1 MSRSLWRS
9 TFIVSAMTMLS
20 RILGLVRDMV
30 LLNVFGAGGVMD
42 AFLVAFK
49 IPNFLR
55 RLFAEGAFSQA
66 FVPVLSEYK
75 TTKTHEEVQI
85 LISRASG
92 SLMLI
97 LGVLTTF
104 SVVAAPL
111 VIYIFAPGFHG
122 QEAKFQLAV
131 ELLRL
136 TFPYLFLIS
145 MTAFAGSVLNSYGS
159 FATASFAPVLLNV
172 TMIAAAWWL
181 APVMQNAFHSQPIM
195 ALGWGVMAA
204 GFIQLAI
211 QIPELWNKK
220 LLIPPKVDFKHEGVR
235 RILKLMLPALFG
247 VSVVQINLLLDTVLA
262 SFMHEGSVSWLYTA
276 ERMTEL
282 PLGLIGI
289 AIATVILPSLSA
301 IHAEKDHDKFKTMLD
316 WATQVIVLVGVPAS
330 LAMMI
335 LAEPMIQA
343 LFQHGHFGYNDVGMT
358 VWALRGLSGGILAFM
373 LIKIFAPGFYARQDT
388 KTPVKIGLIAVVAN
402 MFFNLILVGIFYLL
416 KWPLHAALSLASTC
430 SAFLNAGMLY
440 LALARDGVYRIEAH
454 WKVIGFRYLCANVL
468 MAAVLVAGLQLYQQ
482 DAPQWQRIAELLSLC
497 LLGAVAYAIGLLA
510 TGFRP
515 SQIRHH

>member
-1 MSRSLWRS
+1 MARSLWRS

-75 TTKTHEEVQI
+75 TKKTHEEVQI

-97 LGVLTTF
+97 LGLLTTF

-111 VIYIFAPGFHG
+111 VIYIFAPGFRG

-159 FATASFAPVLLNV
+159 FGTASFAPVLLNV

-181 APVMQNAFHSQPIM
+181 ADYGAR
-195 ALGWGVMAA
+195 LGCHG
-204 GFIQLAI
+204 
-211 QIPELWNKK
+211 
-220 LLIPPKVDFKHEGVR
+220 R
-235 RILKLMLPALFG
+235 RFP
-247 VSVVQINLLLDTVLA
+247 
-262 SFMHEGSVSWLYTA
+262 
-276 ERMTEL
+276 
-282 PLGLIGI
+282 
-289 AIATVILPSLSA
+289 
-301 IHAEKDHDKFKTMLD
+301 
-316 WATQVIVLVGVPAS
+316 
-330 LAMMI
+330 
-335 LAEPMIQA
+335 
-343 LFQHGHFGYNDVGMT
+343 
-358 VWALRGLSGGILAFM
+358 
-373 LIKIFAPGFYARQDT
+373 
-388 KTPVKIGLIAVVAN
+388 
-402 MFFNLILVGIFYLL
+402 
-416 KWPLHAALSLASTC
+416 STC
-430 SAFLNAGMLY
+430 DS
-440 LALARDGVYRIEAH
+440 D
-454 WKVIGFRYLCANVL
+454 
-468 MAAVLVAGLQLYQQ
+468 
-482 DAPQWQRIAELLSLC
+482 S
-497 LLGAVAYAIGLLA
+497 
-510 TGFRP
+510 
-515 SQIRHH
+515 